1 MSLCGGP
8 AVEDRILGGLS
19 RARPA
24 DDRARKILAT
34 VKDAL
39 CEKSS
44 LQGEGENF
52 T

>member
-1 MSLCGGP
+1 MSLCDGFPPDFIPGGRSP
-8 AVEDRILGGLS
+8 TM
-19 RARPA
+19 PA
-24 DDRARKILAT
+24 DDGARKILAT